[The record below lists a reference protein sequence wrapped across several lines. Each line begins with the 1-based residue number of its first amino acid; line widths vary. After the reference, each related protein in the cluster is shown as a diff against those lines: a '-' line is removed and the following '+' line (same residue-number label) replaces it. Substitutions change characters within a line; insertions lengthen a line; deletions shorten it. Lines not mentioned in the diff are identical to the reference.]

1 MRTMINARSSVLF
14 FCTKRRLLAMLD
26 RHLRNGKRVE
36 RPTPTLGKLSVDMR
50 EWYGGHRS

>member
-1 MRTMINARSSVLF
+1 MRTMINARLSVLF

-26 RHLRNGKRVE
+26 RHLRNGKCVE